1 MMLIRRIAEAVLAL
15 PATVVYGIP
24 AVIGVPA
31 VALFALPGVV
41 VEPSLLIVYTLVLLL
56 LLSALLGLTAVWISI
71 FGGLRHRPGLVA
83 GALIVGL
90 VGSGGFVLMTFS
102 NDRFGFGQTWSFNSS
117 ILWPLLLV
125 IPVGLS
131 RLVATL
137 RTGR

>member
-1 MMLIRRIAEAVLAL
+1 MMLFRRIAEAVLAL

-71 FGGLRHRPGLVA
+71 FGGLRQRPGWVA
-83 GALIVGL
+83 GGLIIGL

-102 NDRFGFGQTWSFNSS
+102 NDRFDLGQTWSFNSS

-131 RLVATL
+131 RLVATV
-137 RTGR
+137 RS